1 MIRVKGPIFLDVIA
15 VLYNEIMELTTLT
28 KNRKGV
34 SSFHR
39 NFICYWGIK
48 Q

>member
-1 MIRVKGPIFLDVIA
+1 MIRVQGPIFLDVIA

-34 SSFHR
+34 SPFHR
-39 NFICYWGIK
+39 NFIWGIK
-48 Q
+48 